1 MFLKF
6 NSANSHRYIM
16 TAKRIIY
23 FCFFFLSPVKLW
35 TPIAEALLFYLHL
48 SSLIIF
54 NIFFASLTCLSNY
67 FLSKNKAVIHLT
79 IYNLSFVFLYFVCIF
94 AFYIYFLLLSFDPRN
109 QWREWDLNSLP
120 CIHGF
125 IQFILKNS
133 YIQSL
138 TNYRYSIFKER
149 SMLNIKTWRDICKLL
164 YSDHIAYFV
173 L

>member
-1 MFLKF
+1 MFMKF
-6 NSANSHRYIM
+6 NSANSHGYIM
-16 TAKRIIY
+16 ASKRIIY

-35 TPIAEALLFYLHL
+35 TPIAEALWFL
-48 SSLIIF
+48 SSFIHF
-54 NIFFASLTCLSNY
+54 NNLRSSFFASLKGLSNY

-79 IYNLSFVFLYFVCIF
+79 IYNVSFVFLYLFFVVIIWPEDSMKEMRF
-94 AFYIYFLLLSFDPRN
+94 ELIT
-109 QWREWDLNSLP
+109 

-133 YIQSL
+133 YKLRL

-164 YSDHIAYFV
+164 YSDHFAYFV

>member
-6 NSANSHRYIM
+6 NSANSYRYIR
-16 TAKRIIY
+16 TAKKIIY
-23 FCFFFLSPVKLW
+23 FCFFFLSPFKLW
-35 TPIAEALLFYLHL
+35 TPIAEALLIL
-48 SSLIIF
+48 SSFIHFNNLISYLLLQPVYLII
-54 NIFFASLTCLSNY
+54 
-67 FLSKNKAVIHLT
+67 LSKNKAAIHLT
-79 IYNLSFVFLYFVCIF
+79 IYNVLFVFLYFVFF

-109 QWREWDLNSLP
+109 QWREWDLKSLP

-125 IQFILKNS
+125 IQFRLKSS
-133 YIQSL
+133 YILRL